1 MTEESPPEA
10 WRQSQSLGSRLLASS
25 RYVITVGVIGTFVAG
40 TVLLIFGALSVVEIS
55 INAFAELDLS
65 SHGVEELA
73 VEFIKLTD
81 VFLLGTVLYIV
92 ALGLFQLFIDATL
105 PLPRWLIVRD
115 LEHLKEKLVGVIV
128 VLLGVSFLGE
138 VVSWDGQTDIL
149 RLGISVALVIA
160 ALSIVL
166 MTMTSH
172 SHGHPTSPTLPV
184 APPIAPPTVAPTGP
198 PLAPL
203 TPPAAEPDL
212 SHPDDGQGHA

>member
-1 MTEESPPEA
+1 VTNQSPPEA
-10 WRQSQSLGSRLLASS
+10 RRQSQSLGARLLASS
-25 RYVITVGVIGTFVAG
+25 RYVITVAALGTFMAG
-40 TVLLIFGALSVVEIS
+40 TVLLVFGALSVIEIS
-55 INAFAELDLS
+55 IEAFGEFNLS
-65 SHGVEELA
+65 AHAVEELA

-92 ALGLFQLFIDATL
+92 ALGLFQLFVDSTL
-105 PLPRWLIVRD
+105 PLPSWLIVKD

-166 MTMTSH
+166 KTMTSS
-172 SHGHPTSPTLPV
+172 SHGTPHPPAPHVASPAVAVTEPPPASV
-184 APPIAPPTVAPTGP
+184 APATNPGS
-198 PLAPL
+198 
-203 TPPAAEPDL
+203 
-212 SHPDDGQGHA
+212 SHPDQGRSSA